1 MSQDTGQLAVEDAS
15 VADGQLWTN
24 LAAEL
29 RAVAAVAEQD
39 DSADSRAATVRMA
52 ALTAYAMGLLEGK
65 SEVPLGSYYATI
77 SGDGQGQAAERDPVE
92 QLAELLESL
101 GNDATVRIIPLLV
114 ILAFGAGVGVG
125 AVAVKYLDAAEEQAR
140 ADQG

>member
-1 MSQDTGQLAVEDAS
+1 
-15 VADGQLWTN
+15 
-24 LAAEL
+24 
-29 RAVAAVAEQD
+29 
-39 DSADSRAATVRMA
+39 
-52 ALTAYAMGLLEGK
+52 
-65 SEVPLGSYYATI
+65 
-77 SGDGQGQAAERDPVE
+77 
-92 QLAELLESL
+92 LAELLESL